1 MNQLTDAH
9 FNAFPMSYRAMNQ
22 LTDTNS
28 SVFPTPHRAIAAS
41 LEVGRDCST
50 SGGEQ
55 SVQRPLPTLPRVL
68 DEDEAQL
75 QLALQLSQQDAQDA
89 AERQRQEEEEL
100 ERILK
105 LSLMEK

>member
-1 MNQLTDAH
+1 M
-9 FNAFPMSYRAMNQ
+9 
-22 LTDTNS
+22 TDTNS
-28 SVFPTPHRAIAAS
+28 NVFPTPHRAIAAS

-50 SGGEQ
+50 SSGEQ
-55 SVQRPLPTLPRVL
+55 QSRQRPQPTLPRVL